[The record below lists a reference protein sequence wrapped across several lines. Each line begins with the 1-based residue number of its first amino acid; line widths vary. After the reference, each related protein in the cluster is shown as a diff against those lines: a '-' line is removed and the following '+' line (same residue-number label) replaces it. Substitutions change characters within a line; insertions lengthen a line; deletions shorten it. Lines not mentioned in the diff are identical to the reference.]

1 MTTKTKSSKVIRN
14 KDISTRVIVIY
25 FLMLAFA
32 GFIVYRLFYIQ
43 IVEAPELK
51 EKAKKQEI
59 REFVLKAA
67 KGSILADKGELLAT
81 SIPVFEI
88 RLDVANSNVSD
99 QLFRQKVDSLALQ
112 LGNLFGKPKS
122 YFKNKL
128 IKARRRGNRYLLLAK
143 NVSYNDLK
151 KLRTFPIL
159 RRGKMRGG
167 LIEIRHNIRKHPY
180 GSLAERTI
188 GYETKEKKVGIEGAY
203 AGVLN
208 GKDGK
213 QLRRR
218 INNGGWVPILDKNDI
233 EPQDGYDVVTTI
245 DVLLQD
251 VAEEALMKQLI
262 KHDAE
267 MGCAV
272 IMEVKTGDIKAISNL
287 IKDKKSGQYQE
298 RYNMAINKKI
308 EPGSTFKLASLMAA
322 LEDGK
327 LKMSD
332 TVDCS
337 KGYAV
342 YYGRVLRD
350 VHPVGDGPIPVIE
363 VFKHS
368 SNVGVSKLI
377 WRLYKN
383 NPAQFV
389 NRLYAMRLN
398 KKLGIELLGEAKPK
412 IKHPKL
418 NKKEWY
424 GTSLPWMS
432 VGYEVELTPL
442 QILTFY
448 NAVAN
453 DGVMMK
459 PRFVTEIKDGGI
471 VVKKIDTVVLN
482 PHIASV
488 ATIKAAQKMLQ
499 AVVEEGG
506 TGKKLKNKHFKIAGK
521 TGTAKI
527 SGNGGYIK
535 GAYNATFVGYF
546 PADNPRYSC
555 VVVVNKPKKEGYY
568 GAAAA
573 APVFKEIAD
582 KVYATSLA
590 MYSDNKISATTDDIP
605 LPESV
610 CNSENA
616 KVFYKTLGIPVSD
629 FLKDEEWVM
638 VKKQNRKINL
648 DAVEPPADKIP
659 DVRGMNAKDAVYML
673 ENLGL
678 KTTVKGRGK
687 VKYQSLSPGSAI
699 PEDKRI
705 TLKMSMI

>member
-1 MTTKTKSSKVIRN
+1 MIRN
-14 KDISTRVIVIY
+14 KDISTQVIVIY
-25 FLMLAFA
+25 MAMLAFA
-32 GFIVYRLFYIQ
+32 LYIIYKLLYIQ
-43 IVEAPELK
+43 IAEAPELK
-51 EKAKKQEI
+51 KMAKKLEI
-59 REFVLKAA
+59 REFVLEAA

-88 RLDVANSNVSD
+88 RFDAANENVSD
-99 QLFRQKVDSLALQ
+99 GLFRQKVDSLALQ
-112 LGNLFGKPKS
+112 LSKLFGKSKS

-128 IKARRRGNRYLLLAK
+128 VKARRKGNRYLLLAR
-143 NVSYNDLK
+143 NVSYGDLK

-159 RRGKMRGG
+159 RRGKIRGG

-188 GYETKEKKVGIEGAY
+188 GYETKQKKVGIEGAY
-203 AGVLN
+203 AEVLD
-208 GKDGK
+208 GKNGK

-218 INNGGWVPILDKNDI
+218 LINGVWMPVLDKNDI
-233 EPQDGYDVVTTI
+233 EPQDGFDVVTTI

-251 VAEEALMKQLI
+251 VAEEALKKQLVN
-262 KHDAE
+262 HDAE

-272 IMEVKTGDIKAISNL
+272 IMEVQTGDIKAICNL
-287 IKDKKSGQYQE
+287 IKDKKSGEYKE

-350 VHPVGDGPIPVIE
+350 VHPVGNGPIPVIE

-377 WRLYKN
+377 WRAYKN

-389 NRLYAMRLN
+389 NRLYRMRLD

-412 IKHPKL
+412 IKHPEL

-453 DGVMMK
+453 NGVMMK

-471 VVKKIDTVVLN
+471 TVKKIDTVVLN
-482 PHIASV
+482 PQIASPS
-488 ATIKAAQKMLQ
+488 TINAAQKMLQ

-506 TGKKLKNKHFKIAGK
+506 TGKRLKNKHFKIAGK

-527 SGNGGYIK
+527 SGNGGYIN

-555 VVVVNKPKKEGYY
+555 IVVVNKPAKGGYY

-590 MYSDNKISATTDDIP
+590 IGSGNVSDGETKEIP
-605 LPESV
+605 LPKSI

-616 KVFYKTLGIPVSD
+616 KVFYQALGIPVSD
-629 FLKDEEWVM
+629 FLKNEEWVS
-638 VKKQNRKINL
+638 VKIQNRTVNL
-648 DAVEPPADKIP
+648 DAVEPPRNKIP
-659 DVRGMNAKDAVYML
+659 DVRGMNAKDAVFLL
-673 ENLGL
+673 ENLGI

-687 VKYQSLSPGSAI
+687 VQTQSVPPGAAI
-699 PEDKRI
+699 PENKKI
-705 TLKMSMI
+705 TLKLSMI

>member
-1 MTTKTKSSKVIRN
+1 MVRN
-14 KDISTRVIVIY
+14 KDISTQIIIIY
-25 FLMLAFA
+25 FLLLAFA
-32 GFIVYRLFYIQ
+32 GVIIYRLFYIQ
-43 IVEAPELK
+43 IAEAPELK
-51 EKAKKQEI
+51 QKAKTQEI

-88 RLDVANSNVSD
+88 RMDVANSNVSD
-99 QLFRQKVDSLALQ
+99 ELFRQKVDSLALR
-112 LGNLFGKPKS
+112 LGQLFGKSKS

-128 IKARRRGNRYLLLAK
+128 VKARRKGNRYLRLAK

-167 LIEIRHNIRKHPY
+167 LIEIRSTIRKHPY

-188 GYETKEKKVGIEGAY
+188 GYETKDKKVGIEGAY
-203 AGVLN
+203 ANMLN

-213 QLRRR
+213 QLKRR
-218 INNGGWVPILDKNDI
+218 INNGDWVPILDKNDI
-233 EPQDGYDVVTTI
+233 EPQDGYDVITTI

-251 VAEEALMKQLI
+251 VAEEALRRQLI
-262 KHDAE
+262 KHDAQ

-272 IMEVKTGDIKAISNL
+272 IMEVKTGDVKAISNL
-287 IKDKKSGQYQE
+287 IKDNKSGLYKE

-350 VHPVGDGPIPVIE
+350 VHPVGNGPIPVID

-453 DGVMMK
+453 NGIMMK
-459 PRFVTEIKDGGI
+459 PRFVTEIKDGGLT
-471 VVKKIDTVVLN
+471 VKKIDTVVLN
-482 PHIASV
+482 PHIAS
-488 ATIKAAQKMLQ
+488 ASTIKAAQKMLQ
-499 AVVEEGG
+499 AVVEENG
-506 TGKKLKNKHFKIAGK
+506 TGKKLKNEHFKIAGK

-555 VVVVNKPKKEGYY
+555 IVVVNKPKKNGYY

-582 KVYATSLA
+582 KIYATSLA
-590 MYSDNKISATTDDIP
+590 IFSDNKTSAATKDIP
-605 LPESV
+605 LPKSI
-610 CNSENA
+610 CISQNA
-616 KVFYKTLGIPVSD
+616 KEFYKLLGIPVSD
-629 FLKDEEWVM
+629 FLKNDEWVR
-638 VKKQNRKINL
+638 VKKQNHNINL
-648 DAVEPPADKIP
+648 DVVEPPQDKIP
-659 DVRGMNAKDAVYML
+659 DVRGMNAKDAVFLL

-678 KTTVKGRGK
+678 KTTVKGRGT
-687 VKYQSLSPGSAI
+687 VKSQSLQPGSEI
-699 PEDKRI
+699 PENKKI
-705 TLKMSMI
+705 TLKMSII